1 MTGEESVAGDDIAGR
16 VVAGRYRVERELGR
30 GGTSVVYLAHDLT
43 AKPNTDARVALKILG
58 AASDVVSETRL
69 ARFKQEA
76 QIALTLRSAS
86 FARLIDVGD
95 ADLGSYEA
103 PYIAFEFLDG
113 EDLGTRVERAP
124 LRIDQALLVVR
135 QIAPA
140 LETLHAAGLV
150 HRDVTPRNVFVC
162 RGTVGDLTVK
172 MLDFG
177 VAKHLLLPAKLTAPG
192 AVVGSPWYM
201 SPEQVRSASDC
212 DARADLWGLAAT
224 LYRALTGKRPF
235 EAPSAFAVMMAIL
248 EQDPPPPS
256 RHAPEL
262 APLDP
267 FFARAFRKDLGA
279 RFQTVGEL
287 RDAFEQAVDDVTRP
301 AANPRRRR
309 GRSDVR
315 AMQVVVVVV
324 VLALVGALVA
334 LFVSMKSS

>member
-1 MTGEESVAGDDIAGR
+1 MTDDIAGR

-30 GGTSVVYLAHDLT
+30 GGTSVVYLATDLT
-43 AKPNTDARVALKILG
+43 ARPNTDARVALKVLG

-86 FARLIDVGD
+86 FARLVDVGD
-95 ADLGSYEA
+95 ADVG

-113 EDLGTRVERAP
+113 EDLATRVERAP
-124 LRIDQALLVVR
+124 LTLDQALLVVR
-135 QIAPA
+135 QLAPA

-201 SPEQVRSASDC
+201 SPEQVRSASEC
-212 DARADLWGLAAT
+212 DARTDLWGLAAT
-224 LYRALTGKRPF
+224 IYRALTGKRPF
-235 EAPSAFAVMMAIL
+235 EAPSSFAVMMAIL
-248 EQDPPPPS
+248 ERDPPPPS
-256 RHAPEL
+256 HHVREL
-262 APLDP
+262 APLDG
-267 FFARAFRKDLGA
+267 FFERAFRKDVGA
-279 RFQTVGEL
+279 RFQSVGEF
-287 RDAFEQAVDDVTRP
+287 RDAFERAVDDVTRP
-301 AANPRRRR
+301 PTQNRRRR
-309 GRSDVR
+309 GRRDVR
-315 AMQVVVVVV
+315 AMQVVLAVVVV
-324 VLALVGALVA
+324 ALLGVLVA
-334 LFVSMKSS
+334 LLVSMRPS